1 MTVLFIFTGSNMY
14 FMHQIVS
21 CTSITPAEIF
31 LPQAGITFLFK
42 EGNKKKL
49 ARKTNQENEIR

>member
-1 MTVLFIFTGSNMY
+1 
-14 FMHQIVS
+14 MHQIVS

-42 EGNKKKL
+42 EGNKKKVSE
-49 ARKTNQENEIR
+49 EN

>member
-1 MTVLFIFTGSNMY
+1 MY